1 MENRKNLLTVLCIAL
16 LCPFL
21 LQRCINVEV
30 TPMTVGNVVLISP
43 ANNATGVDV
52 HTFFEWKAADNALT
66 YMLVIAKNANFSDAK
81 EIDIGDDN
89 DDEDEDNDPDHT
101 LRTALESNTQYYW
114 KVIAYGINTSKSS
127 AVFRFTTAE

>member
-1 MENRKNLLTVLCIAL
+1 MENRKNLLTLLCIAL

-21 LQRCINVEV
+21 LQRCVNVEV

-43 ANNATGVDV
+43 ANNATGVGV
-52 HTFFEWKAADNALT
+52 FTYFKWKAADNALT
-66 YMLVIAKNANFSDAK
+66 YTLVIAKNTNFSDAE
-81 EIDIGDDN
+81 EIDVDGTVYDM
-89 DDEDEDNDPDHT
+89 H
-101 LRTALESNTQYYW
+101 TALESNTQYYW